1 MSDTSRTLLVT
12 NDFAPTVGGI
22 QSYLRDFVGTLDP
35 DRVVIFASTQDPAAA
50 ARHDAASPCKII
62 RWPRSV
68 MLPTPA
74 TADAMRAIIR
84 EFDVE
89 TVWFGAAAPL
99 GLMAPA
105 AREAGAHTIIAS
117 THGHEVGWSMVPGA
131 RQALRRIGNHV
142 DTLTYI
148 SDYTRGRIEPAFG
161 SHPEY
166 VHLPSAVDSS
176 YFRPA
181 TGDERTST
189 RRRFGWGEDP
199 LVVCI
204 SRLVR
209 RKGQDQLIAAWP
221 VVHQRFPDARLVI
234 VGTGPEEQRLRRLA
248 AELGDRVVF
257 TGALERDDM
266 RDVLAAADV
275 FCMPAR
281 TRGGGLDVEGLGI
294 VYLEAQACGVPVVA
308 GDSGG
313 APEAVHPGAG
323 VVVRGRSREEIAR
336 SISDLLADPG
346 RRAAMGEKGRRYVS
360 SQWTW
365 ERFGARLR
373 ELTARP

>member
-1 MSDTSRTLLVT
+1 MSDMSRTLLVT

-35 DRVVIFASTQDPAAA
+35 REVVVFASTQDPAAA
-50 ARHDAASPCKII
+50 ARYDAASDGKII

-74 TADAMRAIIR
+74 TEAAMTAIIR
-84 EFDVE
+84 EFRIE

-105 AREAGAHTIIAS
+105 ARKAGARTIIAS
-117 THGHEVGWSMVPGA
+117 THGHEVGWSMTPGA

-142 DTLTYI
+142 DTVTYI
-148 SDYTRGRIEPAFG
+148 SDYTRGRIEPALG
-161 SHPEY
+161 PHPEY
-166 VHLPSAVDSS
+166 VHLPSGVDSAF
-176 YFRPA
+176 FRPA
-181 TGDERTST
+181 SAEERART
-189 RRRFGWGEDP
+189 RHRFGWGDEP

-209 RKGQDQLIAAWP
+209 RKGQDQLIAALP
-221 VVHQRFPDARLVI
+221 QVHRQFPDARLVI
-234 VGTGPEEQRLRRLA
+234 VGTGPEERRLRRLA
-248 AELGDRVVF
+248 DDLGDRVVF
-257 TGALERDDM
+257 TGALEREDM

-275 FCMPAR
+275 FSMPAR
-281 TRGGGLDVEGLGI
+281 TRGAGLDVEGLGI

-313 APEAVHPGAG
+313 APEAVHPEAG
-323 VVVRGRSREEIAR
+323 EVVSGRSREQIAG
-336 SISDLLADPG
+336 SISALLADPG
-346 RRAAMGEKGRRYVS
+346 RRAAMGEAGRRYVS
-360 SQWTW
+360 SLWTW

-373 ELTARP
+373 ELTTGP